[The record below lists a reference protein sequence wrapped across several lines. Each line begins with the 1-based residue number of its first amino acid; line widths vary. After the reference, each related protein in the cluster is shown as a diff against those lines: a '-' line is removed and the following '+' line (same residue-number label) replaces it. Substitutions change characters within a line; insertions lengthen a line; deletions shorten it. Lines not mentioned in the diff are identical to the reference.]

1 MKPDF
6 KFKFGRGKT
15 LTTVVG
21 LMLDGSRLDGVVL
34 KRTNGSLQPLQTFS
48 AALTLDPLTAAP
60 ELVGREIR
68 NHLDAVGIRE
78 RDCVLGVPLKLVLTA
93 QTELPPLPEADAT
106 SLLQLEAEKG
116 FHADVATLQ
125 IANSRTPLADEKKY
139 VLLAGIPITQLTALE
154 KVLAAAKLKPA
165 SLVLG
170 ATALQPASS
179 KSSNGVLALVIG
191 ETNVGLQITNGGV
204 VALRALEGAV
214 ENTAGRLTLHPDL
227 VARETRVTLGQLPA
241 ELRAAVKRI
250 RIYGPRELAQ
260 LLADELELKLE
271 ALDLKVE
278 VVSAYAPD
286 EFGMTL
292 PVGAS
297 VSAAFSLAARL
308 LAGEKPVF
316 EFLPPKPNIFEQFV
330 TKYSSGR
337 LRKSGAVAAGIAA
350 LVAGVFLFQQ
360 YQLWSLRSQ
369 WSKMQ
374 TKVAGLETIQS
385 QIHQFR
391 PWYSG
396 TYNNLAVLRQLS
408 LAFPEDGA
416 VTAKNITIRNGRTVT
431 CAGSARDNAS
441 LLAVEARLSAL
452 PGVTAVHREQ
462 SRGNKPP
469 IQFVFS
475 FKLNNGGAE

>member
-1 MKPDF
+1 
-6 KFKFGRGKT
+6 
-15 LTTVVG
+15 
-21 LMLDGSRLDGVVL
+21 
-34 KRTNGSLQPLQTFS
+34 
-48 AALTLDPLTAAP
+48 
-60 ELVGREIR
+60 
-68 NHLDAVGIRE
+68 
-78 RDCVLGVPLKLVLTA
+78 
-93 QTELPPLPEADAT
+93 
-106 SLLQLEAEKG
+106 
-116 FHADVATLQ
+116 
-125 IANSRTPLADEKKY
+125 
-139 VLLAGIPITQLTALE
+139 
-154 KVLAAAKLKPA
+154 
-165 SLVLG
+165 
-170 ATALQPASS
+170 
-179 KSSNGVLALVIG
+179 
-191 ETNVGLQITNGGV
+191 
-204 VALRALEGAV
+204 V
-214 ENTAGRLTLHPDL
+214 ENTAGRLTLQPDL

-241 ELRAAVKRI
+241 ELRAAVKHI

-271 ALDLKVE
+271 ALDLKME

-286 EFGMTL
+286 EFGVTV
-292 PVGAS
+292 PAGAS

-308 LAGEKPVF
+308 LTGEKPGF
-316 EFLPPKPNIFEQFV
+316 EFLPPKPNIVEQFV

-416 VTAKNITIRNGRTVT
+416 VTAKNITIREGRTVT
-431 CAGSARDNAS
+431 CAGTARNNAS
-441 LLAVEARLSAL
+441 LLAVEAKLSAL